1 MYLKNILRF
10 KRFFKLAKKINDDKE
25 YGKKKAIRLLTSYVD
40 LQPHAIEMKTQI
52 MLDHF
57 LEKSVTTIQGR
68 GRAMV
73 VTRSRLHAVRFYH
86 EFKKVMIEKHLPF
99 KPLVAF
105 SGTVR
110 DPDSFEECTETGLN
124 ALPPRVSIP
133 DAFKTPEF
141 RILIV
146 ANKFQTGFDEP
157 FLHTM
162 YVDKKLG
169 GVNAVQ
175 ALSRLNRTIKGKDDT
190 LVLDFVNEAAE
201 IQQAFQ
207 PYYQTT
213 FLEEET
219 DQNKLYSL
227 QYDLE
232 QFEVYTEDDVK
243 EFSHIFFNPNEQQE
257 KLQPILDKVVIR
269 WKYKNEDER
278 ESFRSSLQSYVRL
291 LWIPV
296 SACYF

>member
-1 MYLKNILRF
+1 M
-10 KRFFKLAKKINDDKE
+10 
-25 YGKKKAIRLLTSYVD
+25 
-40 LQPHAIEMKTQI
+40 PCH
-52 MLDHF
+52 
-57 LEKSVTTIQGR
+57 R
-68 GRAMV
+68 G
-73 VTRSRLHAVRFYH
+73 
-86 EFKKVMIEKHLPF
+86 
-99 KPLVAF
+99 
-105 SGTVR
+105 
-110 DPDSFEECTETGLN
+110 
-124 ALPPRVSIP
+124 VSIP

-243 EFSHIFFNPNEQQE
+243 EFAHIFFNLNEQQE
-257 KLQPILDKVVIR
+257 KLQPILDKVGDTVEI
-269 WKYKNEDER
+269 
-278 ESFRSSLQSYVRL
+278 
-291 LWIPV
+291 
-296 SACYF
+296 